1 MKNSLLYVT
10 LLFLFIA
17 CQPAKTGDMNDFD
30 EVRLEDLTTV
40 NAPEGL
46 VFVANTWR
54 PDKGWELVPSKD
66 GNKVMLMQVG
76 GNKGSAGYE
85 CKCMEGAGPCGERK
99 DIIMC
104 IPETCT
110 KCSTVLKV
118 YKNHIMVDRAN
129 W

>member
-1 MKNSLLYVT
+1 MKNLLLCVP
-10 LLFLFIA
+10 LLCLLAA
-17 CQPAKTGDMNDFD
+17 CQPAKTGDMDD
-30 EVRLEDLTTV
+30 YTEVRLEDLTKD
-40 NAPEGL
+40 NAPDGL
-46 VFVANTWR
+46 VFMDNTWR
-54 PDKGWELVPSKD
+54 PEKGWELVGSKD

-85 CKCMEGAGPCGERK
+85 CRCDEGSGPCGERK

-110 KCSTVLKV
+110 KCSTVLKI